1 MWIHASFKK
10 EGLSIPAKTAHKSL
24 QRKSTHCQEKHKGVL
39 KLVVTDEHAMTI
51 QQQSHQIDLRWR
63 ETMHDGKKFG
73 GVAVVSFGD
82 PGQLP
87 PASANS
93 LWIDIFQGD
102 DLRGLSLCKEFKVVI
117 KLIENK
123 RMYPIDPNAVIFDQ
137 FLDKLRDS
145 ESTEDD

>member
-1 MWIHASFKK
+1 
-10 EGLSIPAKTAHKSL
+10 
-24 QRKSTHCQEKHKGVL
+24 
-39 KLVVTDEHAMTI
+39 
-51 QQQSHQIDLRWR
+51 
-63 ETMHDGKKFG
+63 MHDSKKFG

-102 DLRGLSLCKEFKVVI
+102 DLWGLSLCKEFKVVI

-137 FLDKLRDS
+137 LLDKLREI